1 MKKTFLVID
10 IILLIVLILV
20 FAIPLSM
27 QEIFFFHPNSDE
39 NSYIQ
44 LKEDNTFEEIKIQ
57 LSNGKTLSGW
67 FAYNETKEKAPLII
81 YFMGNAQNTSSI
93 MLSFKYTGCFDY
105 FNGFHV
111 LAIDY
116 PGYGLSEGRIKSDD
130 DFLNPT
136 VEIYDW
142 AKNNEYVDKDNII
155 IMGYSIGTG
164 AATYLC
170 SQRDVKGLIL
180 LAPYDEALSLYNKNF
195 NIFYGPL
202 TNLTTFKLRSKE
214 YAKSIKAPVLIF
226 SSKDDE
232 VISYEFSKNLSSNF
246 SNLEEFVT
254 LENVSH
260 SLYLSRSNV
269 WDRIKS
275 FIHDKVSMN

>member
-1 MKKTFLVID
+1 
-10 IILLIVLILV
+10 
-20 FAIPLSM
+20 
-27 QEIFFFHPNSDE
+27 
-39 NSYIQ
+39 
-44 LKEDNTFEEIKIQ
+44 
-57 LSNGKTLSGW
+57 
-67 FAYNETKEKAPLII
+67 
-81 YFMGNAQNTSSI
+81 